1 MSDPASR
8 RRWVPPAVW
17 AAVVVISTSWPNPG
31 VPDVGDGDKVVHLLA
46 YALLAW
52 LIGRALPP
60 LARAP
65 RRLAAV
71 LIALVL
77 FAALDEW
84 HQSFIPGRSA
94 SVADWCADV
103 AGIVLGL
110 MTAALRRSPARAAS
124 AP

>member
-1 MSDPASR
+1 
-8 RRWVPPAVW
+8 VW
-17 AAVVVISTSWPNPG
+17 ATVVVVMTSWPNPG

-46 YALLAW
+46 YAVLAW

-65 RRLAAV
+65 RRLAVV
-71 LIALVL
+71 LLGLLV

-84 HQSFIPGRSA
+84 HQSFIPGRTA
-94 SVADWCADV
+94 SVADWWADA
-103 AGIVLGL
+103 AGVVLGL
-110 MTAALRRSPARAAS
+110 LTAALRRTAARAAS